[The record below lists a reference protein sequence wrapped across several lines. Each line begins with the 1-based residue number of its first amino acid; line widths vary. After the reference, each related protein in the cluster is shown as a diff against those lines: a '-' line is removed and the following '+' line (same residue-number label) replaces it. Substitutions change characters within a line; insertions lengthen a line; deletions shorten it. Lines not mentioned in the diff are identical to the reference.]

1 MKKLSLQFPSG
12 RYILIVILLLVF
24 TAIYAAIRLMQ
35 VDMPERTVKVSV
47 VMENSGSEREHLYIQ
62 GIEQAAADE
71 DVLIST
77 VMTSY
82 YKDAGEEENIVTG
95 EYLGGANVVIKKN
108 RPDANEVSGLL
119 MDELMA
125 QYGGVMT
132 DRTVAL
138 LLGGEY
144 DAFSKEVESL
154 ISGKIT
160 EAGGEI
166 LWAKNAP
173 CNVNS
178 LLKKSI
184 RPDIIVAIDDDS
196 LTQATAYLSSRKN
209 DSRCLVGM
217 GCSPSAVYYL
227 DRGVISAMV
236 VPDDFTLGYESL
248 MAAVNGDNAG
258 KLATGLTL
266 IHPEEVHEKENEKLL
281 FP

>member
-1 MKKLSLQFPSG
+1 MKKIKLKFPSG
-12 RYILIVILLLVF
+12 RYILIVTLLLVL

-35 VDMPERTVKVSV
+35 VDIPEEPVRVSV
-47 VMENSGSEREHLYIQ
+47 VTENSGSEREHLYFQ

-82 YKDAGEEENIVTG
+82 YKDAGEEETIVTG

-108 RPDANEVSGLL
+108 RPDAKEVSELL
-119 MDELMA
+119 MQELST
-125 QYGGVMT
+125 QYGGVLT
-132 DRTVAL
+132 GRNVAL

-144 DAFSKEVESL
+144 DTFSSEVGSL
-154 ISGKIT
+154 LSAKIT

-166 LWAKNAP
+166 LWEKNAP

-196 LTQATAYLSSRKN
+196 LTQAAAYLSSKKSDR
-209 DSRCLVGM
+209 RCLVGM

-248 MAAVNGDNAG
+248 MAAVNGGNVSD
-258 KLATGLTL
+258 LATELTL